1 MKNLFAAL
9 AICACSLS
17 TLAFEKAD
25 PHFVVGEGDSQCYFV
40 IDWYGTQKCWAFRW
54 RSSGYAPNVFEA
66 LIKIDHEDPRFK
78 IAYQKMTET
87 WIDIY
92 FMGYDVDDCACQW
105 DVENCGSSSPN
116 ALLGMEDRLYYS
128 QWWVFYQAGTRS
140 AYGTTPITSSWEA
153 CNSVTVADEQ
163 VYYFMIGSP
172 EYSGWDDIPI
182 TLDESLLTFAE
193 SPFGWRVADAYIT
206 TTAANF
212 KDTANVLHRPTCYM
226 EGQWGGVVSP
236 YNPAWQG
243 GQLLT
248 LNGEDEYVTIEF
260 DHKVVD
266 DPKNPWGLDFI
277 VFGNALLVGTK
288 KDYYEETSDP
298 GNWEYTGSLS
308 DEKALV
314 EVSADGKT
322 WFSYNDGPY
331 CDSWAPTQGYVYDKA
346 NADTNLYSGNLWWSV
361 TTDATWPVHPDMDVG
376 DAVGLTIETLSYRYD
391 GSAGGAAFDIGKFDL
406 PTDEKGRKYIKYVR
420 ISAYHDEEEDE
431 WTVPEVDAVADVR
444 PCSEYEAWKLANYT
458 DWNTAWDTNLTGKA
472 KVAANGL
479 PNVVNQVIGLG
490 ANQSPKVGTKTV
502 VNPTTGVQE
511 TVDDVLGFNLIGIE
525 PSGSYVDLLFRHC
538 GVLPANSGI
547 YVKTCPDLSSGTW
560 SEEIPY
566 VSSTEPS
573 DNGTNVSRLR
583 VSTSGSFFRLYLK
596 D

>member
-17 TLAFEKAD
+17 TLAFEKTD

-40 IDWYGTQKCWAFRW
+40 VDWYGTQKCWAFRW
-54 RSSGYAPNVFEA
+54 RSTGYAPNVFEA
-66 LIKIDHEDPRFK
+66 LVKIDHEDPRFK

-116 ALLGMEDRLYYS
+116 ALLGMEDRLDYS
-128 QWWVFYQAGTRS
+128 QWWVFYQAGLRNQYGS
-140 AYGTTPITSSWEA
+140 APISSSWDA

-193 SPFGWRVADAYIT
+193 SPFGWRVADANIT

-212 KDTANVLHRPTCYM
+212 KDTANVLHRPSCYM
-226 EGQWGGVVSP
+226 EGTWGGVVSP
-236 YNPAWQG
+236 YNPAWMAG
-243 GQLLT
+243 ELLT
-248 LNGEDEYVTIEF
+248 LNGEGDYVTIEF

-266 DPKNPWGLDFI
+266 DPKNPWGLDLI
-277 VFGNALLVGTK
+277 VFGNALIAGTK

-298 GNWEYTGSLS
+298 GNWEYTGSLA
-308 DEKALV
+308 DEKAIV
-314 EVSADGKT
+314 EVSADGVN

-361 TTDATWPVHPDMDVG
+361 TTDATWPVHPDMNAG
-376 DAVGLTIETLSYRYD
+376 DAVGLTLETLSYRYD

-406 PTDEKGRKYIKYVR
+406 PTDEKGRKYIKFVR
-420 ISAYHDEEEDE
+420 ISAYYDEEEEE
-431 WTVPEVDAVADVR
+431 WTIPEVDAVADVR

-472 KVAANGL
+472 KIAANGL

-490 ANQSPKVGTKTV
+490 ANESPVISKSGAEQ
-502 VNPTTGVQE
+502 PAPGE
-511 TVDDVLGFNLIGIE
+511 TVDQYKFELRGVIPYELYTDLI
-525 PSGSYVDLLFRHC
+525 FRSK
-538 GVLPANSGI
+538 VPLAANSGLFI
-547 YVKTCPDLSSGTW
+547 KQTSDLNGPW
-560 SEEIPY
+560 VDEIPSIL
-566 VSSTEPS
+566 SSTE
-573 DNGTNVSRLR
+573 DEDGCFLNVLR
-583 VSTSGSFFRLYLK
+583 VSNQGNFFK
-596 D
+596 AAVED